1 MITVRCSSPLAA
13 EDRLALLLAR
23 HARLITA
30 ARVAIAAARDGLAD
44 PAAYLEAELGPFC
57 GLPPR
62 DATVLAIQADART
75 AMTLA
80 QRATRSGK
88 PMAVAS

>member
-1 MITVRCSSPLAA
+1 MRSSSPLAA
-13 EDRLALLLAR
+13 EDRLALLLTQ
-23 HARLITA
+23 HAKLIKA

-44 PAAYLEAELGPFC
+44 PTAYLEAELGPFC
-57 GLPPR
+57 GLPPQ
-62 DATVLAIQADART
+62 DATVPAVQADART

-80 QRATRSGK
+80 QRATQPCK